1 MPFSAQQIKTAR
13 LHLQKSDPVMRKL
26 LKQLGP
32 FTARASLDRL
42 GALVDSILSQQIS
55 TAAAETIKGRFRAA
69 YQQRATEM
77 GYSIRQTRWEVLV
90 SFDRAALHTLGVS
103 PQKAGYLIDL
113 AEKVSRGVVDLPR
126 INRLSDEDVVHQLI
140 QVKGIGRW
148 TAQMFL
154 IFSLARMDILP
165 TDDLGLRKAI
175 GQQYSMDEMPT
186 VECIHQIAN
195 PWRPYT
201 TVATWYLWR
210 SLENPASVS
219 ATD

>member
-1 MPFSAQQIKTAR
+1 
-13 LHLQKSDPVMRKL
+13 MRKL

-55 TAAAETIKGRFRAA
+55 TAAAETIKGRFRSA
-69 YQQRATEM
+69 YLRRATEM

-90 SFDRAALHTLGVS
+90 SFDRAELQPLGVS

-113 AEKVSRGVVDLPR
+113 AEKVSQGIVDLPR
-126 INRLSDEDVVHQLI
+126 INRLSDEDVIHQLI

-154 IFSLARMDILP
+154 IFSLARLDVLP
-165 TDDLGLRKAI
+165 VDDLGLRNAI
-175 GQQYSMDEMPT
+175 SHQYSLDVVPT
-186 VECIHQIAN
+186 FERIHQIAN
-195 PWRPYT
+195 PWRPYA

-210 SLENPASVS
+210 SLENRASVS
-219 ATD
+219 PAE